1 MSAFLRLEA
10 LELIE
15 RNHHIVRGI
24 TLNFAAPRTLIIGPN
39 GAGKSTLLRLIHGLL
54 KPSGG
59 TVQWPQPLRQ
69 AMVFQRP
76 VMLRT
81 TVFKNV
87 LYGLKLAGIKSGE
100 RERRANDA
108 LERVGLAHLGT
119 RPARVLSG
127 GEQQR
132 VALARV
138 WALNPEVLL
147 LDEPTASLDPAS
159 SREVERIIGEFA
171 SAGTRLLMT
180 THNLGQTRRLADEIL
195 YLDDGRVLEQASA
208 TDFFNG
214 PRSASAGAFIRG
226 EMP

>member
-1 MSAFLRLEA
+1 MSAFLRLEG
-10 LELIE
+10 LDLIE
-15 RNHHIVRGI
+15 RNHHIVHQI
-24 TLNFAAPRTLIIGPN
+24 TLDLAAPRTLIIGPN

-59 TVQWPQPLRQ
+59 TVQWRQPLRQ

-87 LYGLKLAGIKSGE
+87 LYGLKLAGIKHGE
-100 RERRANDA
+100 RERCAHDA
-108 LERVGLAHLGT
+108 LERVGLAHLGA

-132 VALARV
+132 VALARA
-138 WALNPEVLL
+138 WALDPEVLL

-159 SREVERIIGEFA
+159 SREVERIIGDFVA
-171 SAGTRLLMT
+171 AGTRILMT
-180 THNLGQTRRLADEIL
+180 THNLGQARRLADEIL
-195 YLDDGRVLEQASA
+195 YLDEGRVLEQALA
-208 TDFFNG
+208 TDFFKQ
-214 PRSASAGAFIRG
+214 PRSASAAAFIR
-226 EMP
+226 EELP